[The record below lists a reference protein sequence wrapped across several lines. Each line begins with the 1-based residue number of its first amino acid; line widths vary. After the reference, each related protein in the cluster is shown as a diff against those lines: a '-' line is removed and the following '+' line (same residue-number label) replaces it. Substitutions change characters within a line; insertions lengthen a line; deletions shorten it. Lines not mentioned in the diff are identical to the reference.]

1 MIMDARTLYNLLE
14 PHLSALQPKEKQTL
28 SKMISG
34 ERSTNRIK
42 RRQVLSLKAA
52 KKKLTLFRHR
62 EMIRESR

>member
-1 MIMDARTLYNLLE
+1 MDAKTLYCLLE
-14 PHLSALQPKEKQTL
+14 PHLSSLQPREKLTL

-34 ERSTNRIK
+34 ERSTETVS
-42 RRQVLSLKAA
+42 RRRKVLSLKAA